1 MFLPPRSTPFICS
14 RASCAA
20 SGKSYS
26 TNANPCNI
34 IRHKKAVSKDGY
46 KRNDI
51 ALKISDPELGA
62 AGTVFSLNFS
72 SAGKGP
78 FMASKAKNMC
88 HRPDTFLGE
97 AGESGERDMDPSSL
111 GHLGAKF

>member
-34 IRHKKAVSKDGY
+34 IGYKKAVSKDGY

-51 ALKISDPELGA
+51 AFNVTDTELGA
-62 AGTVFSLNFS
+62 AGTVFSLTFS

-88 HRPDTFLGE
+88 PE
-97 AGESGERDMDPSSL
+97 AGHFPGGGR
-111 GHLGAKF
+111 G

>member
-34 IRHKKAVSKDGY
+34 IGHKKAVSKDGY

-51 ALKISDPELGA
+51 AFKVSETELGA
-62 AGTVFSLNFS
+62 AGAVFSLNFS
-72 SAGKGP
+72 SAGI
-78 FMASKAKNMC
+78 
-88 HRPDTFLGE
+88 
-97 AGESGERDMDPSSL
+97 
-111 GHLGAKF
+111 

>member
-34 IRHKKAVSKDGY
+34 IGHKKAVSKDGY

-51 ALKISDPELGA
+51 AFTVSETELGA
-62 AGTVFSLNFS
+62 AVTLFPLTFS

-78 FMASKAKNMC
+78 FIASKAKIMC
-88 HRPDTFLGE
+88 HRLGTFLEEGD
-97 AGESGERDMDPSSL
+97 SGERDVDRSLL
-111 GHLGAKF
+111 GHFEAKF

>member
-26 TNANPCNI
+26 TNANPCKI
-34 IRHKKAVSKDGY
+34 IGHKKAVSKGDY

-51 ALKISDPELGA
+51 TFQVSETELGA
-62 AGTVFSLNFS
+62 ASTVFSLNFH
-72 SAGKGP
+72 SAGKGS
-78 FMASKAKNMC
+78 FMATKQW
-88 HRPDTFLGE
+88 RI
-97 AGESGERDMDPSSL
+97 
-111 GHLGAKF
+111 

>member
-34 IRHKKAVSKDGY
+34 TGYKKAVSKDGY

-51 ALKISDPELGA
+51 AFKVSETELWA
-62 AGTVFSLNFS
+62 AVTVFSLNLS
-72 SAGKGP
+72 SVGKGP
-78 FMASKAKNMC
+78 FMASKAKNRGTLTQS
-88 HRPDTFLGE
+88 HWEIQEL
-97 AGESGERDMDPSSL
+97 SSL
-111 GHLGAKF
+111 KRHSLTLRPIVKL

>member
-34 IRHKKAVSKDGY
+34 IGHKKAVSKDGY

-51 ALKISDPELGA
+51 AFKISDTELGA
-62 AGTVFSLNFS
+62 AGTVFSVNFS

-88 HRPDTFLGE
+88 HRLRTFLGE
-97 AGESGERDMDPSSL
+97 EGDSGERRWTHPRWDI
-111 GHLGAKF
+111 

>member
-34 IRHKKAVSKDGY
+34 TGHKKAVSKDGY

-51 ALKISDPELGA
+51 AFTVSRLGRKGIVERGMWTHPRWDISELSSETSFPHFKTYCQTPKITPPCISQSKNKAPSD
-62 AGTVFSLNFS
+62 SLV
-72 SAGKGP
+72 K
-78 FMASKAKNMC
+78 
-88 HRPDTFLGE
+88 D
-97 AGESGERDMDPSSL
+97 D
-111 GHLGAKF
+111 